1 MCGIAGQFTMSE
13 NLSVAKAE
21 TMSSALAHRGPDG
34 DGLFVNEKRSVALI
48 HRRLSIIDL
57 SDNARQPMST
67 RDGRFTLVFNGEIFN
82 HAELRRSLALQS
94 TEFKSQGDTEVL
106 LNLWAKEGES
116 CLRKLRGMFAF
127 AVWDEQFETLTLAR
141 DPFGIK
147 PLYYSQGAS
156 FCFASEIRALRAI
169 GLGKEASPEG
179 IGAFLQWGSIPA
191 PLTLR
196 QGISALP
203 AGHVLSVSRSRGN
216 QGPRKYWSF
225 TQEIFAAQRKRGTAL
240 NISREQA
247 VAEVRAALLDST
259 RKHLV
264 SDVPVGAFLSGGID
278 STAVVSLMRQAGQE
292 EIATFSLGMGESPLD
307 ETAFAQIAADTY
319 GTRHHTLTLSKQD
332 FLAHRNAFM
341 DSMDSP
347 SIDGI
352 NTWFVAKFAHDLGY
366 KVVTSGAGGD
376 EFFHGYD
383 STFELLPKIMRLT
396 AKFPESLLRAISRI
410 AQPAKGLAPDAIQKA
425 LDILRMPGNL
435 AHAYHCT
442 RSLYPSNRI
451 PGLLKDK
458 ALGKLAEAT
467 SMTAR
472 LNETTDAITGERLTL
487 EDAIMVHEVSR
498 YLGSQLLTDADT
510 FSMFHSLELR
520 VPLVDVELTQVLL
533 GVGTTHLHADNNP
546 YKKALMVEAV
556 GDIPDSIV
564 HRKKQGFILPM
575 RAWLQ
580 SFEWRPKSGWL
591 SEAECQRSAYAFSKG
606 KLHWTRY
613 WALQVLDHHL
623 AS

>member
-1 MCGIAGQFTMSE
+1 MCGIAGQFAISE
-13 NLSVAKAE
+13 NLSANKAK
-21 TMSSALAHRGPDG
+21 TMSSALVHRGPDG
-34 DGLFVNEKRSVALI
+34 DGIFVNEKRSVALI

-57 SDNARQPMST
+57 TANARQPMST
-67 RDGRFTLVFNGEIFN
+67 RNGRFTLVFNGEIFN
-82 HAELRRSLALQS
+82 YAELRRSLALQG
-94 TEFKSQGDTEVL
+94 TEFISQGDTEVL

-116 CLRKLRGMFAF
+116 CLQKLRGMFAF
-127 AVWDEQFETLTLAR
+127 AVWDEQLETLTLAR

-147 PLYYSQGAS
+147 PLYYSQAAS

-169 GLGKEASPEG
+169 GLGKEPSPEG

-203 AGHVLSVSRSRGN
+203 AGNVLKVSRARGFE
-216 QGPRKYWSF
+216 GPREYWNFS
-225 TQEIFAAQRKRGTAL
+225 QEIFAAQRKRSTAAR
-240 NISREQA
+240 ISREHA

-292 EIATFSLGMGESPLD
+292 EIATFSLGMGKSPLD

-319 GTRHHTLTLSKQD
+319 GTRHHSLTLSEQD
-332 FLAHRNAFM
+332 FLTHRSAFL

-352 NTWFVAKFAHDLGY
+352 NTWFVAKFAHDHGY

-383 STFELLPKIMRLT
+383 STFGLLPKMMRLA
-396 AKFPESLLRAISRI
+396 AKCPESLLHAISI
-410 AQPAKGLAPDAIQKA
+410 ISQPAKGFAPDSVQKA
-425 LDILRMPGNL
+425 LDILRAPRDL
-435 AHAYHCT
+435 DHAYHCT
-442 RSLYPSNRI
+442 RRLYSSNHIPS
-451 PGLLKDK
+451 LLKDK
-458 ALGKLAEAT
+458 ALGKLAEAI
-467 SMTAR
+467 SMPAR
-472 LNETTDAITGERLTL
+472 LQKTADPITGEPLAI
-487 EDAIMVHEVSR
+487 EDAIMVLEVSR

-520 VPLVDVELTQVLL
+520 VPFVDVELTRALL
-533 GVGTTHLHADNNP
+533 EVGTSHLRADNNP

-564 HRKKQGFILPM
+564 YRKKQGFTLPM
-575 RAWLQ
+575 QAWLQ

-591 SEAECQRSAYAFSKG
+591 SEAESQRSASAFNQG
-606 KLHWTRY
+606 KLHWTKY
-613 WALQVLDHHL
+613 WALQVLDHQL